1 MEREEPKSPSRP
13 EDSPLHE
20 YSVGVAVN
28 VVGEVFIPYLLNS
41 VKRKDICMLNGIEM
55 SVNVDFQQVI
65 DDVSEALEQDESF
78 DVMTAESYA
87 RKKSYIVKKLSELSS
102 IHSALADQFGCLI
115 EDVNTYYSSLTQN
128 PHLESSDSDPP
139 QDTQTLAPRFST
151 ATGYDLL
158 LKPGGGG
165 FYLSKSSVKKP
176 AIPPVNDDDK
186 DAKALLEKI
195 SNLEEEVASLKRKNE
210 SLTVENGE
218 LKMEIE
224 EKIADDKVDDKDD
237 DKDPKG
243 LLGKISKLE
252 QEVASL
258 KRKNKSLTVENR
270 KLKKEIEANIADM
283 GLYMSKSKQEYKT
296 MENGFNE
303 SREIVKKLDG
313 HLAGVI
319 AEKIANQ
326 LNHESEMK
334 AMNTKMNQYRTEIA
348 QLKAA
353 HEKKEKIWKGVT
365 GQLRQE
371 LTEKSALIGQ
381 QSEQMS
387 ILCADKS
394 SQNTLIH
401 QLKTELDA
409 VKSENARVLPSFDNV
424 QKLIDELKVKVAELD
439 SEVEKQVNVMSN
451 KE

>member
-1 MEREEPKSPSRP
+1 MGSEEPKSPSRP
-13 EDSPLHE
+13 EDNPLHE
-20 YSVGVAVN
+20 YSAGVAEN
-28 VVGEVFIPYLLNS
+28 V
-41 VKRKDICMLNGIEM
+41 
-55 SVNVDFQQVI
+55 VDFQQFI

-78 DVMTAESYA
+78 NVMTAKSYA

-102 IHSALADQFGCLI
+102 IHTALANQFGYLI
-115 EDVNTYYSSLTQN
+115 EDVSAYYSSLTQN

-158 LKPGGGG
+158 LKKDGGG

-186 DAKALLEKI
+186 DRKALLEKI
-195 SNLEEEVASLKRKNE
+195 SNLKEEVASLKRKNE
-210 SLTVENGE
+210 SLTVENDE
-218 LKMEIE
+218 LKIEIE

-252 QEVASL
+252 QDVASL
-258 KRKNKSLTVENR
+258 KRKNRSLTVENR
-270 KLKKEIEANIADM
+270 KLKKDIEANIADM
-283 GLYMSKSKQEYKT
+283 GLYMSKSKREYKT

-326 LNHESEMK
+326 LNHESAMK
-334 AMNTKMNQYRTEIA
+334 EMNTKMDQYRTEIA
-348 QLKAA
+348 QLKAT

-387 ILCADKS
+387 KLCADKS
-394 SQNTLIH
+394 SQNTLID

-424 QKLIDELKVKVAELD
+424 QKLIDELKLKVAELD

>member
-20 YSVGVAVN
+20 YSAGVAEN
-28 VVGEVFIPYLLNS
+28 V
-41 VKRKDICMLNGIEM
+41 
-55 SVNVDFQQVI
+55 VDFQQFI

-78 DVMTAESYA
+78 NVMTAKSYA

-102 IHSALADQFGCLI
+102 IHTALAEQFGYLI
-115 EDVNTYYSSLTQN
+115 EDVSAYYATLTQN

-158 LKPGGGG
+158 LKKDGGG
-165 FYLSKSSVKKP
+165 FYLSKSTVKKP

-186 DAKALLEKI
+186 DSKALLEKI

-210 SLTVENGE
+210 SLTVENDE

-224 EKIADDKVDDKDD
+224 ENIADDKVDDKVDDKDD
-237 DKDPKG
+237 DKAPKG

-270 KLKKEIEANIADM
+270 KLKKDIEANIADM
-283 GLYMSKSKQEYKT
+283 RLYMSKSKREYKT

-326 LNHESEMK
+326 LDHESEMK
-334 AMNTKMNQYRTEIA
+334 AMNVKVNQYMTEIA
-348 QLKAA
+348 QLKAT

-387 ILCADKS
+387 KLSADKS
-394 SQNTLIH
+394 SQNTLID

-409 VKSENARVLPSFDNV
+409 VKSENARVIPSFDNV
-424 QKLIDELKVKVAELD
+424 QKLIDELKLKVAELD
-439 SEVEKQVNVMSN
+439 SEVEKQVNVKSN